1 MDPRPPADSE
11 PARPD
16 LDPSGEAGSSPEP
29 PPGPRK
35 RRTALIVGVALVAA
49 LGATGAAAMRLMAG
63 SDAKLLERIPA
74 SADAAFSVYLD
85 PAAGQKVNLLRM
97 VTAFPDV
104 GNEQKLRDRVNEALD
119 EGLAEL
125 GLSHR
130 DLDWVGSQV
139 AGYIDVQ
146 AGIDEPTGAL
156 MVAVDDEQGASAA
169 VDAFVKAAEDRGET
183 ITVEDH
189 DGVSVY
195 VSDQEGG
202 GALAMADGMI
212 VVASSG
218 DVIDDLVSIE
228 ADGSLAA
235 SSMFTDTMV
244 ELPEEHLAMAYAN
257 VEEIMGA
264 LEGSMMAA
272 SGMTADQLNAEG
284 FQGVGLTV
292 SAEPDGFAIDSF
304 AGVDASQLSDEQREL
319 LGSDHTNELIDLVAA
334 DAFGVAAQSRLD
346 MTFAEQLEDMAAQD
360 PTVAAELERLGVT
373 GPGGLISILGPDMA
387 LEVTRGSA
395 LPVEGAL
402 MLSTTDPEAMRD
414 LMDRWAR
421 EIGGAI
427 GSGGSWADGE
437 HAGVSFVYLDGP
449 AEFPVAYGVIDD
461 VAAVASSPDEMVQI
475 IERSQGGGRSIA
487 SDPTYTDAV
496 GRVPHDD
503 GVLFVNVSDIVA
515 FVREQMGAQAGE
527 ELDAVDPITTV
538 SAGTSMDPD
547 GWRQSLFVEIP

>member
-1 MDPRPPADSE
+1 MDPRPPSDSE

-16 LDPSGEAGSSPEP
+16 LDPSGVAGSSPEP
-29 PPGPRK
+29 PAAPRK
-35 RRTALIVGVALVAA
+35 RRAALIVGVAVVAA
-49 LGATGAAAMRLMAG
+49 LGATGAAAMRFMAG

-119 EGLAEL
+119 ESLAEL

-139 AGYIDVQ
+139 AGYIDFQ
-146 AGIDEPTGAL
+146 AGIEEPTGAL

-202 GALAMADGMI
+202 GALAMANGMI
-212 VVASSG
+212 VIASSG

-235 SSMFTDTMV
+235 SSMFTDTMA
-244 ELPEEHLAMAYAN
+244 ELPGERLAMAYAN

-304 AGVDASQLSDEQREL
+304 AGVDASQLSDEQRVL

-334 DAFGVAAQSRLD
+334 DAFGVAAQSGLD
-346 MTFAEQLEDMAAQD
+346 VTFAEQLEDMAAQD

-427 GSGGSWADGE
+427 GSGGTWADGE

-461 VAAVASSPDEMVQI
+461 VAVVASSPDEMVQI
-475 IERSQGGGRSIA
+475 IERSQGGGRSITT
-487 SDPTYTDAV
+487 DPTYTDAV
-496 GRVPHDD
+496 DRVPHDD

-527 ELDAVDPITTV
+527 ELDAVDPITSVT
-538 SAGTSMDPD
+538 AGTSMDPD